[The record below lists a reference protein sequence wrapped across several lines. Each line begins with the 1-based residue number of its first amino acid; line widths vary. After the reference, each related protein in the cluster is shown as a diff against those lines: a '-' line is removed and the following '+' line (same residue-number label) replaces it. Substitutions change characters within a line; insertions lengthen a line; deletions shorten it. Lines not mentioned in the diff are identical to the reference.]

1 MHTSLAATFL
11 DWLAAWGRILHFAG
25 YALAAALSPST
36 YIAATRRVAVRQI
49 YFTVWQILLPFT
61 VFTALFSLVVIEITL
76 TAARAFDL
84 TAYALELILRGLV
97 LELIPLLTALFV
109 ALRSGSAIATEI
121 ALMRHSG
128 ELEAVEAAGTDLLR
142 HELVPRVIAAALSV
156 ICLTVLNCAIAIV
169 LAYLARYGLSPWGFG
184 EFTQVVGRIF
194 GAPILAGFALKAA
207 LFGAVVAVIPISAG
221 LDATR
226 QVKSAPVA
234 VMGGMVHLFF
244 ALGLLEIASLAA
256 KYI

>member
-1 MHTSLAATFL
+1 MHASLAATFL

-36 YIAATRRVAVRQI
+36 YVEATRRVAVRQI
-49 YFTVWQILLPFT
+49 YFTAWQILLPFT
-61 VFTALFSLVVIEITL
+61 VFMTLFSLVVIEITL
-76 TAARAFDL
+76 AAARSFDL
-84 TAYALELILRGLV
+84 TRYAVEMILRVLV

-109 ALRSGSAIATEI
+109 ALRSGSAIATEV
-121 ALMRHSG
+121 ALMRYSG

-142 HELVPRVIAAALSV
+142 HELVPRVVAAALSV
-156 ICLTVLNCAIAIV
+156 ISLTVLNCALALG
-169 LAYLARYGLSPWGFG
+169 LAYVAMYDFSPWGFA
-184 EFTQVVGRIF
+184 EFTRVVGKVF
-194 GAPILAGFALKAA
+194 DAPILAGFALRAA
-207 LFGAVVAVIPISAG
+207 LFGAAVAVIPIAAG

-244 ALGLLEIASLAA
+244 ALGLLEVIALAA